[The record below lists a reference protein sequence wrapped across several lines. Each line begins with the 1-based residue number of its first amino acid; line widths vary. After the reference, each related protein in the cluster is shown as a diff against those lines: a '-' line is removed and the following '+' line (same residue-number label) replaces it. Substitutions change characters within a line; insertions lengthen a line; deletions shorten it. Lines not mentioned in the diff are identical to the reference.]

1 MKATYIFLAPVIL
14 LASCAPNQIPFAGST
29 ANSSTNPVAPAANIN
44 NQFGVPGVNANIPTA
59 PSYQPIDPIN
69 PIATPSIPSVPSISA
84 PPTTITNPADSA
96 LNGNVHTIAKGDNL
110 WSLAR
115 KYGTTVSA
123 LKSLNGLST
132 DTIITGSTL
141 IIPGR

>member
-1 MKATYIFLAPVIL
+1 MKATYLLLAPVIL

-29 ANSSTNPVAPAANIN
+29 ANSNTNPVAPAANIN

-59 PSYQPIDPIN
+59 PTYQPIDPIN
-69 PIATPSIPSVPSISA
+69 PIATPSVPSLSA
-84 PPTTITNPADSA
+84 PPTTTSA
-96 LNGNVHTIAKGDNL
+96 HSELNGNVHTIKKGDNL

-115 KYGTTVSA
+115 KYGTTVNE
-123 LKSLNGLST
+123 LKSLNGLAN